1 MGHTTKPQ
9 DKILVEKGRA
19 KIQTEI
25 IKVRADLTFAVACA
39 PRKAT
44 RAQVIHATNVEAPGT
59 RWRISRKRKLEDG
72 ARLPARCLDD
82 PGRVHWL
89 LEC

>member
-1 MGHTTKPQ
+1 MAHRTKPQ
-9 DKILVEKGRA
+9 DKILVEKGQA
-19 KIQTEI
+19 KTRTSI
-25 IKVRADLTFAVACA
+25 IKVRAELTFAVACA

-44 RAQVIHATNVEAPGT
+44 RAQVIHATNVEAPGS
-59 RWRISRKRKLEDG
+59 RWRISRKRKLDDG
-72 ARLPARCLDD
+72 ARLPAPCLDD